1 MLCYVYTTLF
11 NTFMFIFFFYFLYMF
26 YMYKNIYFIIKLK
39 NNILI
44 KYIEYQ
50 NKFNI
55 NNLYLFKINIFYNVN
70 SLIETNLKW
79 DCYEL
84 HKFVLFIFSYFS

>member
-1 MLCYVYTTLF
+1 
-11 NTFMFIFFFYFLYMF
+11 
-26 YMYKNIYFIIKLK
+26 MYKNIYFIIKLK

-70 SLIETNLKW
+70 NLIETNLK
-79 DCYEL
+79 
-84 HKFVLFIFSYFS
+84 

>member
-1 MLCYVYTTLF
+1 MLCYVCTTLF
-11 NTFMFIFFFYFLYMF
+11 NTFMFTFFFYFLYIF

-55 NNLYLFKINIFYNVN
+55 NNL
-70 SLIETNLKW
+70 IETNLKW